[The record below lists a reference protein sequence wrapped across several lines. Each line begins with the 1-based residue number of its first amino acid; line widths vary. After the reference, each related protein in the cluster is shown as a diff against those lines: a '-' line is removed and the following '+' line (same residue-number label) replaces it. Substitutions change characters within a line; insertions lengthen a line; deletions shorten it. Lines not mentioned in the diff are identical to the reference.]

1 MVLYTNLDQ
10 YWYSWPL
17 YFWPILL
24 VAVVYWLKVCTRLQK
39 INPQKRYYVMPCH
52 ITWNVTLAAEKKS
65 TILSIFVSPRIFP
78 NLRQASFYTICMD
91 VCSFLNVS
99 TMTRIILCCRFP
111 IPVWSDILP
120 SGLDSLISSNV
131 VHKTTRKVSF
141 CEHFLFTL
149 ANL

>member
-1 MVLYTNLDQ
+1 MFLLT
-10 YWYSWPL
+10 WP
-17 YFWPILL
+17 
-24 VAVVYWLKVCTRLQK
+24 LKVCTRLQK

-52 ITWNVTLAAEKKS
+52 ITWNVTLAAEKKI
-65 TILSIFVSPRIFP
+65 TILPVSIFVSPRIFP

-99 TMTRIILCCRFP
+99 TMTRIILCCQFP
-111 IPVWSDILP
+111 IPVCSDILP

-131 VHKTTRKVSF
+131 VHKKKIKVSF
-141 CEHFLFTL
+141 CKCFLFTL